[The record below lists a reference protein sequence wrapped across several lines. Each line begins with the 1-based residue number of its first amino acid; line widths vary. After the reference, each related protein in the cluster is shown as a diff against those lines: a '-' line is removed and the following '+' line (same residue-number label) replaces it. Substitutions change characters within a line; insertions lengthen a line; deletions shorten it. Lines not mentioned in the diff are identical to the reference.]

1 MLLNYHDG
9 ERIGLWSN
17 AFKDFAGAI
26 ARLAL
31 AALLITLCLVIP
43 AKAQTTL
50 KVATGSPKG
59 TYSAMF
65 KEVYGVCGSEVGM
78 VEVPS
83 AGSQDNIN
91 QLVGNQVNA
100 AFVQSDVLYLR
111 SRTEELGNVKTLIA
125 LHPEQV
131 HFVAKADT
139 KVGGRMGFGGDA
151 LTSVTQLGGLKVG
164 AAGGSSVTSQV
175 IRLQAEIPYSTVI
188 YNNDDETQKA
198 LADGKVDAAIF
209 VGGAPLSRIS
219 ALGADYRLL
228 SIPSGTV
235 EKLKGVYKPAR
246 LNYPK
251 MGAAGV
257 TTVSTDALFV
267 TREYKTE
274 RMIRSLAN
282 FRACATSKIE
292 ELKETTGTH
301 PAWQAVDADNRGK
314 WPYLDL
320 VGAGTKK

>member
-1 MLLNYHDG
+1 MNWNT
-9 ERIGLWSN
+9 RIRRY
-17 AFKDFAGAI
+17 F
-26 ARLAL
+26 LAL
-31 AALLITLCLVIP
+31 AMLAAASFLMSPP
-43 AKAQTTL
+43 ANAQATL

-65 KEVYGVCGSEVGM
+65 KEIYQVCGSEVGM
-78 VEVPS
+78 VEVNS

-131 HFVAKADT
+131 HFVTKADK
-139 KVGGRMGFGGDA
+139 KVGGTMGIGGDP
-151 LTSVTQLGGLKVG
+151 LTNVNQLGGLKVG

-175 IRLQAEIPYSTVI
+175 IRLQAEVPYSTVI
-188 YNNDDETQKA
+188 YNSDDETQAA
-198 LADGKVDAAIF
+198 LKDGKVDAAIF
-209 VGGAPLSRIS
+209 VGGAPLSRVS

-228 SIPSGTV
+228 SIPAGTI

-251 MGAAGV
+251 MSAAGV

-274 RMIRSLAN
+274 KMVRSLAN
-282 FRACATSKIE
+282 FRSCATSKIE

-301 PAWQAVDADNRGK
+301 PAWQAVEAGNKGK
-314 WPYLDL
+314 WPYYDL
-320 VGAGTKK
+320 PAVGLRK

>member
-1 MLLNYHDG
+1 MKKAASMKNLFH
-9 ERIGLWSN
+9 R
-17 AFKDFAGAI
+17 FARGIAAALAI
-26 ARLAL
+26 AAASL
-31 AALLITLCLVIP
+31 AAAP
-43 AKAQTTL
+43 AVQAQTTL

-65 KEVYGVCGSEVGM
+65 KELYQVCGSDVGM

-131 HFVAKADT
+131 HFVAKT
-139 KVGGRMGFGGDA
+139 GLKFGGHLGIGATPVIDI
-151 LTSVTQLGGLKVG
+151 TQLSGLKVG

-175 IRLQAEIPYSTVI
+175 IRLQSEVPYSTVI
-188 YNNDDETQKA
+188 YNTDDEVQKA
-198 LADGKVDAAIF
+198 LADDKVDAAIF

-219 ALGADYRLL
+219 SLSADYKLL
-228 SIPSGTV
+228 SIPAGTT

-251 MGAAGV
+251 IGAAGV
-257 TTVSTDALFV
+257 TTVATDALFV

-274 RMIRSLAN
+274 KVTSSLAR
-282 FRACATSKIE
+282 FRSCALTKID

-301 PAWQAVDADNRGK
+301 PAWQKVDASNHGK
-314 WPYLDL
+314 WPWLEL
-320 VGAGTKK
+320 ATVSTKK

>member
-1 MLLNYHDG
+1 MK
-9 ERIGLWSN
+9 WSN
-17 AFKDFAGAI
+17 IRRGFAAF
-26 ARLAL
+26 LAVAA
-31 AALLITLCLVIP
+31 AALMATP
-43 AKAQTTL
+43 AYTQTTL
-50 KVATGSPKG
+50 KVATGSTKG

-65 KEVYGVCGSEVGM
+65 REIYQVCGSDVGM

-83 AGSQDNIN
+83 SGSQENIN

-111 SRTEELGNVKTLIA
+111 SRTEELGNVKTLMA

-139 KVGGRMGFGGDA
+139 KVGGNLVGMGKVP
-151 LTSVTQLGGLKVG
+151 LTDITQLVEKKVG

-175 IRLQAEIPYSTVI
+175 IRLQSEIAYSTVI
-188 YNNDDETQKA
+188 YDTNDAAKKA
-198 LADGKVDAAIF
+198 LDEGKVDAVLF
-209 VGGAPLSRIS
+209 VGGAPLG
-219 ALGADYRLL
+219 AVAGLGADYRLL
-228 SIPSGTV
+228 SIPPATI

-267 TREYKTE
+267 TREYKTDK
-274 RMIRSLAN
+274 MVQSLAR
-282 FRACATSKIE
+282 FRACALGKVE

-301 PAWQAVDADNRGK
+301 PAWQAVDPGNKGK
-314 WPYLDL
+314 WPYYELP
-320 VGAGTKK
+320 VAKK